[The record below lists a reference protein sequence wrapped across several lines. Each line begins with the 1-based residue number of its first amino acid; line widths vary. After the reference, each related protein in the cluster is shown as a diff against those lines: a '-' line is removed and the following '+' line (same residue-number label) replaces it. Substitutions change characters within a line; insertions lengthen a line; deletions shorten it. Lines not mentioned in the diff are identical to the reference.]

1 MKVRTDL
8 LTQKTLPT
16 CHLYESSHKSTKE
29 NSPRSPM
36 SSIFQGPSEIH
47 PYPRFVR
54 HQTVIQPPQT
64 LPNLFWGFPPNWP
77 MKRSFSPNLFFPNE
91 IPRPPYIKE
100 LSRTDPDTTTP
111 TEKLDVKSL
120 QKVCD
125 KDQPDLKLCD
135 EKEKNIVMVYIHKK
149 FRRTESSSTCQ
160 PPPRP
165 SVIVSPQNF
174 KEEKKIIEVD
184 EDFDD
189 ILTTGSF
196 SEVSQISDLFNVSD
210 TSEEELLDITSIC
223 ELYFSEESTFSHLE
237 DTQRDFFAE
246 WTQIPLGENLMVSYI
261 DFCKGNLGVMGF
273 KWMALASSV
282 TRLGLTFKS

>member
-1 MKVRTDL
+1 M
-8 LTQKTLPT
+8 
-16 CHLYESSHKSTKE
+16 
-29 NSPRSPM
+29 
-36 SSIFQGPSEIH
+36 
-47 PYPRFVR
+47 
-54 HQTVIQPPQT
+54 
-64 LPNLFWGFPPNWP
+64 
-77 MKRSFSPNLFFPNE
+77 
-91 IPRPPYIKE
+91 
-100 LSRTDPDTTTP
+100 
-111 TEKLDVKSL
+111 
-120 QKVCD
+120 
-125 KDQPDLKLCD
+125 
-135 EKEKNIVMVYIHKK
+135 
-149 FRRTESSSTCQ
+149 
-160 PPPRP
+160 
-165 SVIVSPQNF
+165 SPQNF
-174 KEEKKIIEVD
+174 KEEKKIIEVN

-196 SEVSQISDLFNVSD
+196 PDVSEISDLCNVSD